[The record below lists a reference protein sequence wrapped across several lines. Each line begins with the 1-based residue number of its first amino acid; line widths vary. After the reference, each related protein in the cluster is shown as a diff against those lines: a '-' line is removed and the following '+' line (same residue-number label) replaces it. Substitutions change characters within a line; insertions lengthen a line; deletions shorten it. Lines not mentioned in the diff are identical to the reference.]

1 MLLLSAPTLR
11 IYERKKHLRV
21 LDIFLLREK
30 TFRVACNTLNEIFC
44 FWGGHRKGNA
54 RGLIR
59 FVHGTD
65 RRPGLEFLLRFESTI
80 YEEREAFEN
89 TNTPCI
95 IACLCKRSARCFV
108 FVRRR
113 EDSVVIGDDDDAG
126 GRCAPSH
133 KRRRIVTE
141 STRAHTRFEN
151 STLSSLFSSQ
161 RLAI

>member
-1 MLLLSAPTLR
+1 MSAPTLR
-11 IYERKKHLRV
+11 IYERKKHPSCPRHFIL
-21 LDIFLLREK
+21 EKK
-30 TFRVACNTLNEIFC
+30 TFRVACNTLNEMFC
-44 FWGGHRKGNA
+44 LRADTEKETRAASFA
-54 RGLIR
+54 SCT
-59 FVHGTD
+59 TD
-65 RRPGLEFLLRFESTI
+65 RQTRFRI

-89 TNTPCI
+89 TNAPCI
-95 IACLCKRSARCFV
+95 IACLCKRSSARCFV

-133 KRRRIVTE
+133 KKRRIVTE
-141 STRAHTRFEN
+141 SARAHTRFEN

>member
-1 MLLLSAPTLR
+1 MRTPTLR

-89 TNTPCI
+89 TNTPRI
-95 IACLCKRSARCFV
+95 IACLCKRSSARCFV

-113 EDSVVIGDDDDAG
+113 EDSVIIGDDDAG

-141 STRAHTRFEN
+141 SARAHTRFEN

>member
-1 MLLLSAPTLR
+1 MLVLRTPTLR
-11 IYERKKHLRV
+11 IYERKNISCPRH
-21 LDIFLLREK
+21 FLLREK
-30 TFRVACNTLNEIFC
+30 TFRVACNTLNEIFVFGADTETRAASFASC
-44 FWGGHRKGNA
+44 
-54 RGLIR
+54 
-59 FVHGTD
+59 TD
-65 RRPGLEFLLRFESTI
+65 RQKTRRIPSSFESTI
-80 YEEREAFEN
+80 YEEEAFEN